1 MEDMTAV
8 YARDLDLNLL
18 RVFVVIAEAGSVTEA
33 ASRLYLTQPAVS
45 AALRRLTTAVG
56 APLFARAGRGL
67 ALTARGERL
76 LRTARPH
83 LQALVDAAT
92 APAVF
97 DPKTSDRIVRVG
109 LSDSSEGWLLSPLL
123 RAMEKHAPRM
133 RLIIVPVQFRTVA
146 EALANSRVDLA
157 ITVADELPSDVQRLP
172 LFLTGFTCI
181 YDSRR
186 LKLGKKLTREQ
197 YLALDH
203 VLVSYNGDL
212 RGIVEDYFGVQR
224 RVRVSVPTFGH
235 VTPALDDTALVATVP
250 VIVAQHILRKRPSFR
265 TVAVP
270 LPLTGTP
277 LELLW
282 RNAQSDDE
290 ALRFIRE
297 HIARIAKVVGG
308 KANAAKSD
316 RVRR

>member
-1 MEDMTAV
+1 MTIMNAV

-18 RVFVVIAEAGSVTEA
+18 RVFIVIAEAGSVTEA

-45 AALRRLTTAVG
+45 AALRRLTSAVG
-56 APLFARAGRGL
+56 APLFVRAGRGL

-76 LRTARPH
+76 LRVARPH

-92 APAVF
+92 APSTF
-97 DPKTSDRIVRVG
+97 DPRTSERIVRLG

-123 RAMEKHAPRM
+123 RVMEKHAPRM
-133 RLIIVPVQFRTVA
+133 RLIVVGVQFRTIA
-146 EALANSRVDLA
+146 EALASSRVDLA
-157 ITVADELPSDVQRLP
+157 ITVADDLPSDIRRQP
-172 LFLTGFTCI
+172 LFHTGFTCV

-186 LKLGKKLTREQ
+186 LKLGKKLTREE

-212 RGIVEDYFGVQR
+212 RGIVEDYVGLQR

-235 VTPALDDTALVATVP
+235 VAPALDDTALLATVP
-250 VIVAQHILRKRPSFR
+250 VIVAQHIVRKRPSFR

-270 LPLTGTP
+270 FPLTGTP

-282 RNAQSDDE
+282 RNAQNDDE

-297 HIARIAKVVGG
+297 HIARIAQG
-308 KANAAKSD
+308 AAAEA
-316 RVRR
+316 RRT

>member
-1 MEDMTAV
+1 MTTV

-45 AALRRLTTAVG
+45 AALRRLTMAVG
-56 APLFARAGRGL
+56 APLFVRAGRGL

-97 DPKTSDRIVRVG
+97 DPKTSDRIVRIG
-109 LSDSSEGWLLSPLL
+109 MADSSEGWLLSPLL
-123 RAMEKHAPRM
+123 RVMEKQAPRM
-133 RLIIVPVQFRTVA
+133 RLIIVPVQFRTIA
-146 EALANSRVDLA
+146 EALANNRVDVA
-157 ITVADELPSDVQRLP
+157 ITVADDLPSDVQRLP
-172 LFLTGFTCI
+172 LFHSTFTCI

-186 LKLGKKLTREQ
+186 LKLGKKLTREE

-212 RGIVEDYFGVQR
+212 RGIVEDFFGVQR

-235 VTPALDDTALVATVP
+235 VTPALDDTALLATVP
-250 VIVAQHILRKRPSFR
+250 VIVAQHIVKKRPSFR

-270 LPLTGTP
+270 FALIGTP

-282 RNAQSDDE
+282 RNAQNDDE

-297 HIARIAKVVGG
+297 HIVRIAKV
-308 KANAAKSD
+308 AAKKAKA
-316 RVRR
+316 